1 MAINA
6 KAIKRRIKSVTNTKK
21 ITKAMEMVSASKM
34 RKAVDGVHNTR
45 LYARLARELM
55 EHLAGLDEPNVDLLE
70 HRPVQ
75 KVLAI
80 VISSNRGL
88 CGSFNSN
95 LFKKTKQIFAD
106 KKNLGAYRNGDTV
119 TGMVDGDFP
128 IDIIAVGK
136 KSLSFGKKNGY
147 NVIAVF
153 DTISE
158 KPSYDDLRPIAQ
170 MAMEAFVNKT
180 YDKVVI
186 LFTEYQTSLVQEAK
200 VRQLL
205 PLSATEL
212 EKMTDQFEQTSEID
226 ESYPIE
232 SYSFEPDM
240 SVIVEEVLPR
250 LVEIQLYQ
258 AVLESSASEHS
269 ARMIAMKNAS
279 ESAGDMIYDLNLTYN
294 KARQASI
301 TQEIAE
307 IAGGAVALE

>member
-55 EHLAGLDEPNVDLLE
+55 EHLAGLEEPQVKLLD

-75 KVLAI
+75 RVLAI
-80 VISSNRGL
+80 VVSSNRGL

-106 KKNLGAYRNGDTV
+106 KKNLGAYRNGGTV
-119 TGMVDGDFP
+119 TSLIDGDFP

-136 KSLSFGKKNGY
+136 KSLSFGKKNGHD
-147 NVIAVF
+147 VIAVF
-153 DTISE
+153 DALSE

-170 MAMEAFVNKT
+170 MAIESFVNKT

-186 LFTEYQTSLVQEAK
+186 CLQNTKQVWCRKQKFASSSLSL
-200 VRQLL
+200 RQSL
-205 PLSATEL
+205 
-212 EKMTDQFEQTSEID
+212 K
-226 ESYPIE
+226 
-232 SYSFEPDM
+232 
-240 SVIVEEVLPR
+240 
-250 LVEIQLYQ
+250 
-258 AVLESSASEHS
+258 
-269 ARMIAMKNAS
+269 K
-279 ESAGDMIYDLNLTYN
+279 
-294 KARQASI
+294 
-301 TQEIAE
+301 
-307 IAGGAVALE
+307 

>member
-1 MAINA
+1 
-6 KAIKRRIKSVTNTKK
+6 
-21 ITKAMEMVSASKM
+21 MEMVSASKM

-55 EHLAGLDEPNVDLLE
+55 EHLAGLEEPQVKLLD

-75 KVLAI
+75 RVLAI
-80 VISSNRGL
+80 VVSSNRGL

-106 KKNLGAYRNGDTV
+106 KKNLGAYRNGGTV
-119 TGMVDGDFP
+119 TSLIDGDFP

-136 KSLSFGKKNGY
+136 KSLSFGKKNGHD
-147 NVIAVF
+147 VIAVF
-153 DTISE
+153 DALSE

-170 MAMEAFVNKT
+170 MAIESFVNKT